1 MSKPKDK
8 NEDNLAPA
16 LVSASRALVA
26 TMMPEL
32 VRYGFKGIT
41 PAFAS
46 LMSLLDTAGIR
57 PTTLAQRAGTT
68 KQAIGQLVRELETRG
83 YVEQV
88 PDSTDTRA
96 KIVRLTKRGV
106 ALYAACAN
114 ARNELQ
120 ATVIAKLG
128 KMKVSRLRRDLV
140 ELAAVLEKM
149 RTRWKYIDTL
159 SFRALRRTPSLFS
172 VVKSDKSPTKKRRS
186 KLLLKTPH
194 LTNC

>member
-8 NEDNLAPA
+8 NEENLAPA
-16 LVSASRALVA
+16 LVTASRALVA

-46 LMSLLDTAGIR
+46 LMSLLDEAGIR

-128 KMKVSRLRRDLV
+128 KAKVSRLRRDLT
-140 ELAAVLEKM
+140 ELAAVLEEM
-149 RTRWKYIDTL
+149 RTR
-159 SFRALRRTPSLFS
+159 
-172 VVKSDKSPTKKRRS
+172 
-186 KLLLKTPH
+186 
-194 LTNC
+194 

>member
-1 MSKPKDK
+1 MSKPKEKIENDF
-8 NEDNLAPA
+8 APA
-16 LVSASRALVA
+16 LVAASRALVA

-32 VRYGFKGIT
+32 VRYGFNGIT

-46 LMSLLDTAGIR
+46 LMSLLDATGIR

-106 ALYAACAN
+106 ALYAACAD

-128 KMKVSRLRRDLV
+128 KVKVSRLRRDLV
-140 ELAAVLEKM
+140 ELAAVLEEM
-149 RTRWKYIDTL
+149 RTR
-159 SFRALRRTPSLFS
+159 
-172 VVKSDKSPTKKRRS
+172 
-186 KLLLKTPH
+186 
-194 LTNC
+194 